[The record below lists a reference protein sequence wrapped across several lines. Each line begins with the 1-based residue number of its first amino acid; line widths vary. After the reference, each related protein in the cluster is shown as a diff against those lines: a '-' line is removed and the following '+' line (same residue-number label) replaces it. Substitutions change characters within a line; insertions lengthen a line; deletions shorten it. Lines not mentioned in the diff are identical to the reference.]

1 MARAWRIV
9 KEKHAAT
16 AFTGEGASR
25 AGGRW
30 NSRGTAVVYTSSTKS
45 LAALELLVHLN
56 PPVFFRYV
64 VFAIEFADELIH
76 QFPAEALPAG
86 WSVEPPGPTT
96 KAIGDQWVRAS
107 RSAVLAVP
115 SVIVPGEPNLL
126 LNPAHAD
133 FKSIAI
139 GKPEPFSFDPRL
151 LA

>member
-1 MARAWRIV
+1 
-9 KEKHAAT
+9 
-16 AFTGEGASR
+16 
-25 AGGRW
+25 
-30 NSRGTAVVYTSSTKS
+30 
-45 LAALELLVHLN
+45 
-56 PPVFFRYV
+56 
-64 VFAIEFADELIH
+64 
-76 QFPAEALPAG
+76 
-86 WSVEPPGPTT
+86 
-96 KAIGDQWVRAS
+96 VRAS

>member
-1 MARAWRIV
+1 VADREGEARRDGFHWARALRAQV
-9 KEKHAAT
+9 GVGT
-16 AFTGEGASR
+16 R
-25 AGGRW
+25 AGRR
-30 NSRGTAVVYTSSTKS
+30 SFTRAARKS
-45 LAALELLVHLN
+45 LAALENLVHLN

-76 QFPAEALPAG
+76 EFRRRHCPAG
-86 WSVEPPGPTT
+86 WSSSLPGPTT